1 MAYCPI
7 TAGRLLNN
15 CKNQRGGVK
24 NLYFVNYDNFGFVIA
39 NQILTDLGTLDEDE
53 VFKYEVKATTNALTE
68 TGTSSEDNG
77 TYLVTQSLAVTLPKL
92 AADLQAQVQLICQ
105 GRPFVFVED
114 YNGNIMLLGATNGT
128 MSNCTKATG
137 AAGGDLSGFTLTITA
152 EEGSL
157 SPFLD
162 SASKAALLTFIN
174 PDVVS

>member
-15 CKNQRGGVK
+15 CKNQRGGIK
-24 NLYFVNYDNFGFVIA
+24 NLYFANYDSNIGFVIA
-39 NQILTDLGTLDEDE
+39 NQILTDLGTLDE

-77 TYLVTQSLAVTLPKL
+77 TYMVAQSLAVTLPKL

-128 MSNCTKATG
+128 MSNCTKVSG
-137 AAGGDLSGFTLTITA
+137 AAGGDLSGFTLTIAA

-162 SASKAALLTFIN
+162 NANKTALKTLVSEV
-174 PDVVS
+174 VVS

>member
-24 NLYFVNYDNFGFVIA
+24 NLYFANYVSNTTFGIS
-39 NQILTDLGTLDEDE
+39 NQQVTDLSELTE

-77 TYLVTQSLAVTLPKL
+77 TYLVAQSLAVTLPKL

-128 MSNCTKATG
+128 MSNCTKVTG
-137 AAGGDLSGFTLTITA
+137 AAGGDLTGYTLTIAA
-152 EEGSL
+152 EEGGL

-162 SASKAALLTFIN
+162 AGAKTELATLVSE
-174 PDVVS
+174 DVVS

>member
-15 CKNQRGGVK
+15 CKNQRGGIK
-24 NLYFVNYDNFGFVIA
+24 NLYFANYDNYGFVVA
-39 NQILTDLGTLDEDE
+39 AQAVSDLGTLTE

-77 TYLVTQSLAVTLPKL
+77 TYLVTQSLAVTLPKMGSF
-92 AADLQAQVQLICQ
+92 LQSQVQLICQ

-114 YNGNIMLLGATNGT
+114 YNGNIHLVGLTNGT

-137 AAGGDLSGFTLTITA
+137 AAGGDLSGYTLTITA

-162 SASKAALLTFIN
+162 NTTKAELMTLVSDSFI
-174 PDVVS
+174 S

>member
-15 CKNQRGGVK
+15 CKNTRGGIK
-24 NLYFVNYDNFGFVIA
+24 NLYFANYDNYGFVTGGE
-39 NQILTDLGTLDEDE
+39 LVTDLGTLSE
-53 VFKYEVKATTNALTE
+53 VFKYEVKATTNSLTE

-77 TYLVTQSLAVTLPKL
+77 TYLVTQSLAVTLPRLKN
-92 AADLQAQVQLICQ
+92 DLQAQVQLICQ

-114 YNGNIMLLGATNGT
+114 YNSNFHLIGITNGT
-128 MSNCTKATG
+128 MSNCTKVTG

-162 SASKAALLTFIN
+162 ATTKVELLTLVSE
-174 PDVVS
+174 DVVS

>member
-15 CKNQRGGVK
+15 CKNQRGGIK
-24 NLYFVNYDNFGFVIA
+24 NLYFANYDNYGFVVA
-39 NQILTDLGTLDEDE
+39 AQAVTDLGTLTE

-77 TYLVTQSLAVTLPKL
+77 TYMVAQSLAVTLPKL

-114 YNGNIMLLGATNGT
+114 YNGNIMLIGLTNGT
-128 MSNCTKATG
+128 MSNCTKASG

-162 SASKAALLTFIN
+162 GTTKTELLTLVSE
-174 PDVVS
+174 DVVS

>member
-15 CKNQRGGVK
+15 CKNTRGGVK
-24 NLYFVNYDNFGFVIA
+24 NVYFVNYANKGFVIA
-39 NQILTDLGTLDEDE
+39 NQIVTDLGTLTDEE

-77 TYLVTQSLAVTLPKL
+77 TYMVSQSLAVTLPKL

-128 MSNCTKATG
+128 MSNCTKVSG

-162 SASKAALLTFIN
+162 ATTKAEFMTYIS

>member
-24 NLYFVNYDNFGFVIA
+24 NVYFANYDNYGFVTTG
-39 NQILTDLGTLDEDE
+39 QTVSDLGTLTE

-77 TYLVTQSLAVTLPKL
+77 TYLVAQSLAVTLPKL

-114 YNGNIMLLGATNGT
+114 YNGNIHLVGLTNGT
-128 MSNCTKATG
+128 MSNCTKVTG
-137 AAGGDLSGFTLTITA
+137 AAGGDLSGYTLTIAA
-152 EEGSL
+152 EEGGL

-162 SASKAALLTFIN
+162 NTTKTELLTLVSE
-174 PDVVS
+174 DVVS